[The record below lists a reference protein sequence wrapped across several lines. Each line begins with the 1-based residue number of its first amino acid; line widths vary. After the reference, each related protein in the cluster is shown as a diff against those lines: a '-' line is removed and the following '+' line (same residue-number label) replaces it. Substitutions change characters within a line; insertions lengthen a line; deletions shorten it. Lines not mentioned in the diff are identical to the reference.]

1 MAYTKHTWSTG
12 DLVTATD
19 ANHWETQYDCVFDTS
34 AKTPT
39 AAWTW
44 QLAVGATSTDGL
56 ALETT
61 TAATAGAQKYSPR
74 MRLKGKG
81 WKTNATAASQDVDF
95 AWEVRPVQGAAAP
108 TGQLVWSAAINGGSY
123 TDLFN
128 VTSGGVLTATQLVST
143 TQAIG
148 PVGSESAP
156 AWSFTGQTGYGMY
169 YESSSVR
176 LAVAGA
182 LAMRLSSSA
191 MTLTTGILLVN
202 NNRGSLGW
210 SADGKIV
217 LKDDAGTSFGLLQFG
232 GTSASYPAWKR
243 SGAGF
248 VARLAD
254 DSADAAV
261 TVSALTSQAG
271 TITASAPAMTA
282 TQTWNNSGVTFTG
295 WLLNITDTASA
306 AGSLLANW
314 QVGGS
319 SKVAF
324 SKAGAV
330 TAAST
335 LTVNAGG
342 AVIKKASGAILE
354 VNTGVARGSGNGY
367 ISISD
372 PTGVKGSIGYSSA
385 VADTFV
391 VANDLNA
398 AMYFATNGNIGVRIE
413 TTGALKFPYY
423 GAGTLETD
431 ASGNV
436 TATSDAR
443 MKTAVQPF
451 TAGLRQILRVQPV
464 SFRWRKRSGMDTRRR
479 YTGFLAQNIE
489 RALGATSGVTV
500 NQKTGLRSLS
510 DKALIGALVNAVR
523 ELHADVETLK
533 AAQVAA

>member
-108 TGQLVWSAAINGGSY
+108 TGQLVWSASINGGAYSDLLTLASDGLLTITKVDSLPFSGGQSLIGSTADVLSLRRGTNAQALHIHGTY
-123 TDLFN
+123 TDASNYNRLAISHN
-128 VTSGGVLTATQLVST
+128 NSGGAEVMVRQAGTGGAYQLSLGTTGLAEIRLVTNNSDRWYVTS
-143 TQAIG
+143 
-148 PVGSESAP
+148 
-156 AWSFTGQTGYGMY
+156 
-169 YESSSVR
+169 
-176 LAVAGA
+176 AGN
-182 LAMRLSSSA
+182 
-191 MTLTTGILLVN
+191 LTTPVDN
-202 NNRGSLGW
+202 SLDIGA
-210 SADGKIV
+210 SGATRPKTAH
-217 LKDDAGTSFGLLQFG
+217 LGTSVVIAQ
-232 GTSASYPAWKR
+232 
-243 SGAGF
+243 
-248 VARLAD
+248 
-254 DSADAAV
+254 
-261 TVSALTSQAG
+261 G
-271 TITASAPAMTA
+271 TITASTPAWNNTS
-282 TQTWNNSGVTFTG
+282 TWNNSGVTFTG
-295 WLLNITDTASA
+295 WLMNITDTASA
-306 AGSLLANW
+306 AGSLLADW

-354 VNTGVARGSGNGY
+354 VNTGVARGSGNVY

-372 PTGVKGSIGYSSA
+372 PTGVKGLIGYSSA
-385 VADTFV
+385 VSDTFV

-479 YTGFLAQNIE
+479 YTGFLAHNVE

-523 ELHADVETLK
+523 ELHAEVETLK
-533 AAQVAA
+533 AAPAAA